1 MVQRLLGAKR
11 DDAHPD
17 YSRET
22 FEALLGASFGIV
34 DSLELA
40 SGTRTLYHAVPA

>member
-1 MVQRLLGAKR
+1 MVQRLLLGKR

-22 FEALLGASFGIV
+22 FEQ
-34 DSLELA
+34 ELRSRFDVVESVEL
-40 SGTRTLYHAVPA
+40 SGTRTLYHAAPR